1 MNEIEVVDLLPAQV
15 RHAAVLRQRLLG
27 WSSLAA
33 VVLVLGCF
41 YGTGLWREVRAIDR
55 EVQRLTSSTASV
67 GSLIAELDQ
76 IRVRSKQLDEAK
88 AHLESLRP
96 TDCLLQSIGS
106 VATAISQ
113 TRDAHPAQLASLRID
128 LLKAIDQ
135 VPQPSTTV
143 VPQNRSS
150 LPTNP
155 AVELTLIGATEGDL
169 QGALDQ
175 LREDPRFRD
184 IRIRRSVVDPV
195 SGKRQV
201 EVEGSILV
209 QRRGPR

>member
-15 RHAAVLRQRLLG
+15 RHAAVLRQWLLG
-27 WSSLAA
+27 WGSLAA

-41 YGTGLWREVRAIDR
+41 YGIGLWREVRAIDY
-55 EVQRLTSSTASV
+55 EVQSLTSSTASV
-67 GSLIAELDQ
+67 GSLIAQLDQ
-76 IRVRSKQLDEAK
+76 MRVHSKQLDDAK

-106 VATAISQ
+106 VATAMEQ
-113 TRDAHPAQLASLRID
+113 TRDAHPAQIASLRID

-143 VPQNRSS
+143 VPQNRSARPS
-150 LPTNP
+150 SP

-169 QGALDQ
+169 QGALDE
-175 LREDPRFRD
+175 LREAPRFHD
-184 IRIRRSVVDPV
+184 IRIRRSIVDPV

-201 EVEGSILV
+201 EVEGSVLV